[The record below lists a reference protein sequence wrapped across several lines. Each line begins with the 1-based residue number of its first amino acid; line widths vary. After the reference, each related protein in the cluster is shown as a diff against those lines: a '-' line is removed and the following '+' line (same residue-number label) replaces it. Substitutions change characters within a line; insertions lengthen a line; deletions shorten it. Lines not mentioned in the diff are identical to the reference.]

1 MASTSTPLT
10 LPVLPLDDEVVL
22 PGMVVP
28 LDLSDAEVRAA
39 VEAAQAA
46 VRDGGGD
53 GGGGKGAGKPRV
65 LLVPRIDGSYAG
77 TGVLG
82 TVEQVGRL
90 SDGDPGALIRGRG
103 RVRIGAGTSGPGAA
117 LWVEG
122 LGVDESAPEPLPG
135 AVAELVTEYKALATD
150 WLKKR
155 GAWQVVDRVQQ
166 IDDVSALADNSGYSP
181 FLSTAQKVALLETTD
196 PVARLR
202 LATDQL
208 REHLAEQDVAESIAK
223 DVQEGVDK
231 QQREFLLRR
240 QLDAVRKELRELN
253 GGAADGADESD
264 DYRTRVEAADLPEK
278 VREAALKEVDKLER
292 SSDQSPEGSWIRTW
306 LDTVLELP
314 WNERTED
321 RYDIRG
327 ARSVL
332 DAEHAGLE
340 DVKERITEYL
350 AVRKRRA
357 DRGLGVVGGR
367 RGGAVLALVGPPG
380 VGKTSLGESVAH
392 AMGRK
397 FVRVALGGVRDEA
410 EIRGHRRTY
419 VGALPGRL
427 VRAIKEAGSMNPV
440 VLLDEIDKV
449 GSDFRGDPAAALL
462 EVLDPAQNHTFRD
475 HYLEVELDLS
485 DVVFLATANVL
496 EAIPEALLD
505 RMELVRLDG
514 YTEDEKIVIA
524 RDHLLPR
531 QLERAGLEPGEV
543 TLEDGALRKLAGE
556 YTREAGVRNLE
567 RSIARLLRKVAAEHE
582 LGDRELPFTLGADD
596 LRGLIGR
603 PHHVPESAQDPAER
617 RTAVPGVATGL
628 AVTGAGGDVLFV
640 EASLADAETGGAG
653 LTLTG
658 QLGDVMKESARIA
671 LSFLR
676 SRGAEL
682 ELPVADLKDRGVHIH
697 FPAGA
702 VPKDGPSAGITM
714 TTALASLLSGR
725 QVRTDVAM
733 TGEVSLTGRVLPIG
747 GLKQKLLA
755 AHRAGIT
762 TVVIPKRNE
771 ADLDDVPAEILD
783 KLEVHPVTD
792 VRQVLELALAPAE
805 VRVPAAA

>member
-1 MASTSTPLT
+1 MASEPGTATLT

-28 LDLSDAEVRAA
+28 LDLTDGEVRAA

-46 VRDGGGD
+46 HRGSDS
-53 GGGGKGAGKPRV
+53 GKPRV
-65 LLVPRIDGSYAG
+65 LLVPRVDGKYAAVG
-77 TGVLG
+77 TLG

-90 SDGDPGALIRGRG
+90 SDGDPGAVIRGRA
-103 RVRIGAGTSGPGAA
+103 RVRIGAGTTGPGAA

-122 LGVDESAPEPLPG
+122 TSIEEPEPAESPG
-135 AVAELVTEYKALATD
+135 TVAELMKEYKALATS
-150 WLKKR
+150 WLRKR

-166 IDDVSALADNSGYSP
+166 IDDVSQLADNSGYSP
-181 FLSTAQKVALLETTD
+181 YLTAEQRIELLETAD

-202 LATDQL
+202 LAIQWL
-208 REHLAEQDVAESIAK
+208 RDHLAEQDVAESIRK
-223 DVQEGVDK
+223 DVQEGMEK
-231 QQREFLLRR
+231 QQREFLLRQ
-240 QLDAVRKELRELN
+240 QLEAVRKELAELN
-253 GGAADGADESD
+253 GDPDNESD
-264 DYRTRVEAADLPEK
+264 DYRARVEAADLPEN
-278 VREAALKEVDKLER
+278 VREAALKEVEKLER
-292 SSDQSPEGSWIRTW
+292 SSDASPEGSWIRTW

-314 WNERTED
+314 WNTTTQD
-321 RYDIRG
+321 TYDVSG
-327 ARSVL
+327 ARAVL
-332 DAEHAGLE
+332 DADHAGLE

-380 VGKTSLGESVAH
+380 VGKTSLGESVAR
-392 AMGRK
+392 AMGRE

-419 VGALPGRL
+419 VGALPGRI

-449 GSDFRGDPAAALL
+449 GSDYRGDPAAALL

-496 EAIPEALLD
+496 EAIPEPLLD

-514 YTEDEKIVIA
+514 YTEDEKVVIA

-531 QLERAGLEPGEV
+531 QLERAGLGTDEV
-543 TLEDGALRKLAGE
+543 ALSEDALRRLAGE
-556 YTREAGVRNLE
+556 YTREAGVRTLE
-567 RSIARLLRKVAAEHE
+567 RTIARILRKIAARHE
-582 LGDRELPFTLGADD
+582 LGDQELPFSVGTDD

-603 PHHVPESAQDPAER
+603 PHHVPESAQDPDER

-628 AVTGAGGDVLFV
+628 AVTGAGGDVLYI
-640 EASLADAETGGAG
+640 EASLADPETGGAG
-653 LTLTG
+653 LQLTG

-676 SRGAEL
+676 SHGAEL
-682 ELPVADLKDRGVHIH
+682 ELPVGDLKDRGVHLH
-697 FPAGA
+697 VPAGA
-702 VPKDGPSAGITM
+702 VPKDGPSAGVTM

-725 QVRTDVAM
+725 RVRTDVAM

-747 GLKQKLLA
+747 GVKQKLLA

-771 ADLDDVPAEILD
+771 PDLDDVPAEILEA
-783 KLEVHPVTD
+783 LEVHAVSD
-792 VRQVLELALAPAE
+792 VRHVLKLALEPAE
-805 VRVPAAA
+805 ADAPSVPLAA

>member
-1 MASTSTPLT
+1 MASESTASTPLT

-28 LDLSDAEVRAA
+28 FDLSDTEVRAA

-46 VRDGGGD
+46 ARSSGSS
-53 GGGGKGAGKPRV
+53 KPQV
-65 LLVPRIDGSYAG
+65 LLVPRIDGTYAA

-103 RVRIGAGTSGPGAA
+103 RVRIGAGTTGPGAA

-122 LGVDESAPEPLPG
+122 LQVDETVPDPLPG
-135 AVAELVTEYKALATD
+135 AVAELVKEYKALATS

-155 GAWQVVDRVQQ
+155 GAWQVVDRVQA
-166 IDDVSALADNSGYSP
+166 IEDVSALADNSGYSP
-181 FLSTAQKVALLETTD
+181 FLSTQQKIELLETDD
-196 PVARLR
+196 PAARLK
-202 LATDQL
+202 LATEQL

-253 GGAADGADESD
+253 GQDGGEDESD
-264 DYRTRVEAADLPEK
+264 DYRTRVEAADLPEN

-321 RYDIRG
+321 EYDIKG
-327 ARSVL
+327 AQNVL
-332 DAEHAGLE
+332 DAEHSGLQ

-419 VGALPGRL
+419 VGALPGRI

-485 DVVFLATANVL
+485 DVVFLATANVI

-514 YTEDEKIVIA
+514 YTEDEKVVIA

-531 QLERAGLEPGEV
+531 QLERAGLQTDEV
-543 TLEDGALRKLAGE
+543 ALDETALRKLAGE

-567 RSIARLLRKVAAEHE
+567 RAVARLLRKVAAQHE
-582 LGDRELPFTLGADD
+582 LGEQELPFTVSDTD
-596 LRGLIGR
+596 LRALIGR

-640 EASLADAETGGAG
+640 EASLADPETGAAG

-658 QLGDVMKESARIA
+658 QLGDVMKESAQIA

-682 ELPVADLKDRGVHIH
+682 ELPVADLKERGVHIH

-702 VPKDGPSAGITM
+702 VPKDGPSAGVTM

-725 QVRTDVAM
+725 LVRTDVAM

-747 GLKQKLLA
+747 GVKQKLLA

-762 TVVIPKRNE
+762 TVIIPKRNE
-771 ADLDDVPAEILD
+771 ADLDDVPAEILE
-783 KLEVHPVTD
+783 KLDVHPVTD
-792 VRQVLELALAPAE
+792 VRQVLELALTEAE

>member
-1 MASTSTPLT
+1 MASTSAPLT

-28 LDLSDAEVRAA
+28 LDLSDTDVRAA

-46 VRDGGGD
+46 ARDGSD
-53 GGGGKGAGKPRV
+53 KPRV
-65 LLVPRIDGSYAG
+65 LLVPRVDGTYAG
-77 TGVLG
+77 IGVLG

-90 SDGDPGALIRGRG
+90 SDGDPGALIRGRA
-103 RVRIGAGTSGPGAA
+103 RVRIGAGTTGPGAA
-117 LWVEG
+117 LWVQGSRVEEA
-122 LGVDESAPEPLPG
+122 VPEPLPG
-135 AVAELVTEYKALATD
+135 AVVELVKEYKALATS
-150 WLKKR
+150 WLRKR

-166 IDDVSALADNSGYSP
+166 IDGVAALADNAGYSP
-181 FLSTAQKVALLETTD
+181 FLTTAQKVALLETVE

-202 LATDQL
+202 LATEQL

-223 DVQEGVDK
+223 DVQEGVDR

-240 QLDAVRKELRELN
+240 QMEAVRKELRELN
-253 GGAADGADESD
+253 GEDDEGGTD
-264 DYRTRVEAADLPEK
+264 DYRARVEAADLPGK

-292 SSDQSPEGSWIRTW
+292 ASDQSPEGAWIRTW

-327 ARSVL
+327 AKQVL
-332 DAEHAGLE
+332 DAEHAGLD

-419 VGALPGRL
+419 VGALPGRI
-427 VRAIKEAGSMNPV
+427 VRAVKEAGSMNPV
-440 VLLDEIDKV
+440 VLLDEIDKL

-514 YTEDEKIVIA
+514 YTEDEKVVIA

-531 QLERAGLEPGEV
+531 QLERAGLARDEV
-543 TLEDGALRKLAGE
+543 VVEEGALRRLAGE

-567 RSIARLLRKVAAEHE
+567 RSLARLLRKVAAQTE
-582 LGDRELPFTLGADD
+582 LGDRELPTTIGADD

-617 RTAVPGVATGL
+617 RTSVPGVATGL

-640 EASLADAETGGAG
+640 EASLADPETGAAG

-658 QLGDVMKESARIA
+658 QLGDVMQESARIA

-676 SRGAEL
+676 SHGAEL
-682 ELPVADLKDRGVHIH
+682 ELPVTGLKDRGVHIH

-702 VPKDGPSAGITM
+702 VPKDGPSAGVTM

-725 QVRTDVAM
+725 LVRTDVAM

-747 GLKQKLLA
+747 GVKQKLLA

-771 ADLDDVPAEILD
+771 ADLDDVPAEVLD
-783 KLEVHPVTD
+783 TLEVHTVTD
-792 VRQVLELALAPAE
+792 VRQVLDIALAPATTA
-805 VRVPAAA
+805 VATAA